1 MDTRVNRPT
10 SVFFI
15 ESLLLPDEKRSS
27 MLYLRYLSVYGFI
40 WWLDSDAVHR
50 AWHTV
55 SCTILLY
62 LLLCQVAREQPTPQQ
77 AFRANPKSMV

>member
-10 SVFFI
+10 NVFFI

-27 MLYLRYLSVYGFI
+27 WSILRYVGVYGFV
-40 WWLDSDAVHR
+40 WWLDLDTVYR

-62 LLLCQVAREQPTPQQ
+62 LLVCQVAREQPTPQQ